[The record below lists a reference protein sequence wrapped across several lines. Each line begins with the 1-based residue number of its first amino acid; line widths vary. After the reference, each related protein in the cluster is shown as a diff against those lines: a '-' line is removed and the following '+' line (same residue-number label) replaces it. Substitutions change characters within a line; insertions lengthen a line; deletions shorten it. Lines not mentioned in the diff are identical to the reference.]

1 MMARSVRRNGRARSG
16 DGSLQ
21 EKPIGKAEVR
31 SEESKRGWKEK

>member
-21 EKPIGKAEVR
+21 RKPTGEA
-31 SEESKRGWKEK
+31 ESKRGWRGK